1 MVVKMTKTEQLI
13 SISELFGPTIQ
24 GEGASVGRPALFI
37 RLGLCNLDCSWC
49 DTPYTWDWTGKNG
62 VRYDKKTELKRMP
75 VSDVVQWVK
84 EHQSTGRVVI
94 TGGEPL
100 VQGKA
105 VAHLVQGILD
115 LGISAIEMETN
126 GTQMPPAEIVDVVQ
140 WNVSPKLSGSGVVP
154 EVAIV
159 PEVLSMFTSIPQSNL
174 KFVVGSVEEVN
185 EIENLIVSLSLP
197 RDRVYL
203 MPEGKLP
210 SEINSK
216 FQFVIESALQLGV
229 NVTTRLHVLAY
240 GDMRGV

>member
-1 MVVKMTKTEQLI
+1 MVVKMTETDQLI

-24 GEGASVGRPALFI
+24 GEGASLGRPALFI

-62 VRYDKKTELKRMP
+62 IQYDKKTELRRIP
-75 VSDVVQWVK
+75 VSEVLQWVK

-105 VAHLVQGILD
+105 VTQLVQGILD

-126 GTQMPPAEIVDVVQ
+126 GTQAPPSEIVDVVQ
-140 WNVSPKLSGSGVVP
+140 WNVSPKLSGSVAP

-159 PEVLSMFTSIPQSNL
+159 PEVLAIFASSPQSNF
-174 KFVVGSVEEVN
+174 KFVVGSVDEVD
-185 EIENLIVSLSLP
+185 EIEQLIVSLPLP
-197 RDRVYL
+197 RDRVFL